1 MDDKLDERKRKI
13 LNIII
18 REYLQS
24 GEPVGSRTISKDPD
38 LKVSSATIRN
48 EMSDLEEM
56 GYILQPHTSSGRIPS
71 DKGYRFYVDNMILE
85 QDREL
90 SHIRKKMDEQAQKTD
105 KMEKLLQQAVKAL
118 AEQTNYT
125 SIVSAPALSSSKVKF
140 IQLSNVSK
148 RNILAVIVLEG
159 NRVKNQML
167 RVNEDID
174 NESILKLNI
183 LLNTNLNGL
192 NLEQINLG
200 TISSLKEQAG
210 IHSGVVSDVL
220 DLIVE
225 AIHEDQDLQVYTSGT
240 TNILKYPELSDKQK
254 VSELL
259 NTFESKEGLTELI
272 SESINPEHESGI
284 QVYIGEE
291 TPVDALKDCSVVT
304 ATYDFGDNVKGMIG
318 IVGPKRMDYQNVV
331 DNLNVVKE
339 KLDEVFKAKRLEA
352 SAKDNE

>member
-148 RNILAVIVLEG
+148 RNILAVIVL
-159 NRVKNQML
+159 
-167 RVNEDID
+167 
-174 NESILKLNI
+174 
-183 LLNTNLNGL
+183 
-192 NLEQINLG
+192 
-200 TISSLKEQAG
+200 
-210 IHSGVVSDVL
+210 
-220 DLIVE
+220 
-225 AIHEDQDLQVYTSGT
+225 
-240 TNILKYPELSDKQK
+240 
-254 VSELL
+254 
-259 NTFESKEGLTELI
+259 
-272 SESINPEHESGI
+272 
-284 QVYIGEE
+284 
-291 TPVDALKDCSVVT
+291 
-304 ATYDFGDNVKGMIG
+304 
-318 IVGPKRMDYQNVV
+318 
-331 DNLNVVKE
+331 
-339 KLDEVFKAKRLEA
+339 
-352 SAKDNE
+352 

>member
-1 MDDKLDERKRKI
+1 
-13 LNIII
+13 
-18 REYLQS
+18 
-24 GEPVGSRTISKDPD
+24 
-38 LKVSSATIRN
+38 
-48 EMSDLEEM
+48 
-56 GYILQPHTSSGRIPS
+56 
-71 DKGYRFYVDNMILE
+71 
-85 QDREL
+85 
-90 SHIRKKMDEQAQKTD
+90 
-105 KMEKLLQQAVKAL
+105 
-118 AEQTNYT
+118 
-125 SIVSAPALSSSKVKF
+125 
-140 IQLSNVSK
+140 
-148 RNILAVIVLEG
+148 
-159 NRVKNQML
+159 ML

-254 VSELL
+254 VSDLL

-272 SESINPEHESGI
+272 SESINPEHETGI

-291 TPVDALKDCSVVT
+291 TPVEALKDCSVVT